1 MRGYGFSFSVRTLK
15 GSHCLTFETHPQ
27 VVEEMRTG
35 ICGLKELVRRTL
47 EQGADSRKDC
57 WMNINQ
63 LREYHPDHVRS
74 PIFDSQRGSVIGYH
88 QEIPA
93 DSD

>member
-1 MRGYGFSFSVRTLK
+1 MRGGRLFLFDANIERNHS
-15 GSHCLTFETHPQ
+15 LTFETHPQ

-35 ICGLKELVRRTL
+35 ICGLKELVCRAL

-63 LREYHPDHVRS
+63 FEARLQNR
-74 PIFDSQRGSVIGYH
+74 
-88 QEIPA
+88 
-93 DSD
+93 